1 MNTNYSIPTPIIPF
15 APPVYAARFNPKPF
29 TLDGRLDNE
38 FWADIPF
45 TDLFVDIEGSS
56 RPTPRFATRAKIA
69 WDHENLYFGAILE
82 GNEIW
87 GNITERDAV
96 IFYDNDFEIFID
108 PDSDTQ
114 QYYEFE
120 MNAKNAFWDLLLTK
134 AYHDGG
140 KPVNAF
146 DIKGIRT
153 AVHIDGKLNDPNAEN
168 KFWSVEVVMP
178 FTTLM
183 ECSSKSDCAC
193 PDIGD
198 YWRMNFSRV
207 QWKVNV

>member
-1 MNTNYSIPTPIIPF
+1 MEDYYEYKLQYTNANYSHSRRQYTLHVSIQSH
-15 APPVYAARFNPKPF
+15 F

-108 PDSDTQ
+108 PDSDTSSI
-114 QYYEFE
+114 
-120 MNAKNAFWDLLLTK
+120 MNL
-134 AYHDGG
+134 
-140 KPVNAF
+140 
-146 DIKGIRT
+146 R
-153 AVHIDGKLNDPNAEN
+153 
-168 KFWSVEVVMP
+168 
-178 FTTLM
+178 
-183 ECSSKSDCAC
+183 
-193 PDIGD
+193 
-198 YWRMNFSRV
+198 
-207 QWKVNV
+207 